1 MSRCVVSDGVTEVDT
16 SAVRDSLVERYPG
29 VVDAVRECAAA
40 AATAATDDAGRT
52 DTSAVRRGIES
63 RLRSVG
69 VWDGLPSVLADC
81 VERTGRRLRA
91 TPVAAP
97 PYVAPTATGVVLRAT
112 LDTGRLVVAVD
123 ALSVERERADG
134 TGVELRPR
142 PPETPRADLV
152 RVEWRS

>member
-1 MSRCVVSDGVTEVDT
+1 MTEVDT
-16 SAVRDSLVERYPG
+16 SAVRDSLVESYPG

-40 AATAATDDAGRT
+40 AATDATDDAGRT

-69 VWDGLPSVLADC
+69 VWGDLPSVLAGC

-112 LDTGRLVVAVD
+112 LDGGRLVVAVD

-134 TGVELRPR
+134 TGVELQSR
-142 PPETPRADLV
+142 PPETPRVDLV
-152 RVEWRS
+152 CVEWRS

>member
-1 MSRCVVSDGVTEVDT
+1 MTDVDT
-16 SAVRDSLVERYPG
+16 SAVRDSLVESHPG
-29 VVDAVRECAAA
+29 VVDAVRTCAAA
-40 AATAATDDAGRT
+40 AAAAVTTDAGRT
-52 DTSAVRRGIES
+52 DTSAVRREIES
-63 RLRSVG
+63 RLRSAG
-69 VWDGLPSVLADC
+69 VWGELPSVLADC
-81 VERTGRRLRA
+81 VERTGRRFRA

-112 LDTGRLVVAVD
+112 LDGGRLVVAVD
-123 ALSVERERADG
+123 ALSIERERADGTG